1 MLIEPARP
9 TSDGATITVRPDGA
23 EPARITIRLPEG
35 MEADPSIDP
44 AVPATLLPAMR
55 RGETLRCA
63 GDISPRLHE
72 SAARFQR
79 ILGSWDRHLHGRA
92 LRFTAVEIDAPERR
106 AVERGED
113 GRGTACF
120 FTAGADSLHS
130 AITNLERLDALIHV
144 SSFGAPPGD
153 DALAQMVHRRV
164 RDAARLLGLPLLEVS
179 TDLKEFSDRCD
190 VSWDEYHGS
199 ALATIALLLAPHFSR
214 VLIPATN
221 TYADL
226 VPLGSHPLLDPLWS
240 TERVEIVHD
249 GADATRMD
257 KLRTAAGHPAGRAHL
272 QVCWEHLNQRYNCGI
287 CEKCV
292 RTGVAIRLAGLDG
305 AFPDLPT
312 PTIRQVARA
321 RPVGRGVAWRDLDTA
336 GRASGQRALSW
347 AIRAA
352 RARHRIDRIRR
363 SLRGR

>member
-120 FTAGADSLHS
+120 FTAGAERGAS
-130 AITNLERLDALIHV
+130 AWDCVAVRSQRFGNFSPSTLSMTAHAATARTASPTPIVRRAGRTHKAAGLE
-144 SSFGAPPGD
+144 APPLDSVAG
-153 DALAQMVHRRV
+153 AGVPVCGGVGVLI
-164 RDAARLLGLPLLEVS
+164 
-179 TDLKEFSDRCD
+179 
-190 VSWDEYHGS
+190 
-199 ALATIALLLAPHFSR
+199 LATS
-214 VLIPATN
+214 
-221 TYADL
+221 
-226 VPLGSHPLLDPLWS
+226 WS
-240 TERVEIVHD
+240 GPR
-249 GADATRMD
+249 R
-257 KLRTAAGHPAGRAHL
+257 RRA
-272 QVCWEHLNQRYNCGI
+272 
-287 CEKCV
+287 
-292 RTGVAIRLAGLDG
+292 
-305 AFPDLPT
+305 
-312 PTIRQVARA
+312 
-321 RPVGRGVAWRDLDTA
+321 
-336 GRASGQRALSW
+336 
-347 AIRAA
+347 
-352 RARHRIDRIRR
+352 
-363 SLRGR
+363 